1 MNFSNMPFSFS
12 PSASTFFCIICNI
25 VTDLLLLFCSRT
37 LCHKW
42 RRKAKLLIVAA
53 MTDVVG
59 KPDMPT
65 RATRFWYI
73 KLYSHKTILFT
84 QITVIKLLTPTTFV
98 RSVLD
103 THKGYDQKLENLHFQ
118 NFQALFHTKSG
129 GYDLSLAHL
138 QSMWLCDAST
148 SASWRTNKIMRFA
161 STSSRTKRPCGFT
174 LQVIIMAISQ
184 RSIPSYNS
192 DHLTQQLR
200 PHSDKHLDTQRTCRF
215 PSHPQLQTFFCIIC
229 NIVTMF

>member
-1 MNFSNMPFSFS
+1 MAAKS
-12 PSASTFFCIICNI
+12 
-25 VTDLLLLFCSRT
+25 
-37 LCHKW
+37 
-42 RRKAKLLIVAA
+42 AKLLIVAA
-53 MTDVVG
+53 MTDVG

-148 SASWRTNKIMRFA
+148 SASWRTNKIMWFA
-161 STSSRTKRPCGFT
+161 STSSRNETTMCIHTSSHYHGYIPEIHPF
-174 LQVIIMAISQ
+174 LQIFWW
-184 RSIPSYNS
+184 
-192 DHLTQQLR
+192 L
-200 PHSDKHLDTQRTCRF
+200 DKTTETTQRQTPRHTTNMPF
-215 PSHPQLQTFFCIIC
+215 SFSPPASTFFCIIC
-229 NIVTMF
+229 NIVTIF